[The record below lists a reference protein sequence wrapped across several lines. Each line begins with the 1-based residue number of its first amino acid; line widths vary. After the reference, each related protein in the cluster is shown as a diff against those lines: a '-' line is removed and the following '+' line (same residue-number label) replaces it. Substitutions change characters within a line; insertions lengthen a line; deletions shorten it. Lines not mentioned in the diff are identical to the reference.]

1 MLEPAFKSLEKHV
14 SLHFCKGNQYTGFS
28 DAKLKSNMNLKTQHF
43 VAFVTILLVLGCRQ
57 GPPTLKAIEG
67 RQLSI
72 SDSLMAV
79 DSLEQFILPYR
90 NRVNEVLDSV
100 LAYAPYPITKSDG
113 KWNSSAGNLM
123 ADILLEQANP
133 IFQKRT
139 GKSVDFV
146 LLNHGGIRSIISEGP
161 VTART
166 AYEVMPFENQIAVTK
181 LKGPAVRALVSFLIR
196 SGRPH
201 PIAGIEI
208 VLDAQKTLQSVTI
221 QGKPFDETQEY
232 YIATSDYLVKG
243 GDEMGFF
250 GQSDTIYTL
259 DYKVRN
265 AMIDFFK
272 KVDTLKPEVDGR
284 FTQLN

>member
-1 MLEPAFKSLEKHV
+1 
-14 SLHFCKGNQYTGFS
+14 
-28 DAKLKSNMNLKTQHF
+28 MNLKIQHF
-43 VAFVTILLVLGCRQ
+43 VAFVTCMMMLSCRQ
-57 GPPTLKAIEG
+57 GPPVLKAIEG
-67 RQLSI
+67 RQLPI
-72 SDSLMAV
+72 TDTLAAV

-90 NRVNEVLDSV
+90 KRVNEVLDSV
-100 LAYAPYPITKSDG
+100 LAYAPYPITKTDG

-139 GKSVDFV
+139 GRAIDFV
-146 LLNHGGIRSIISEGP
+146 LLNHGGIRSIISEGA

-166 AYEVMPFENQIAVTK
+166 AYEVMPFENQIVVTK

-196 SGRPH
+196 SGRAH
-201 PIAGIEI
+201 PVAGIEI
-208 VLDAQKTLQSVTI
+208 VLDADKTLQSVTI
-221 QGKPFDETQEY
+221 RDRPFDETQEY
-232 YIATSDYLVKG
+232 YVATSDYLVKG

-250 GQSDTIYTL
+250 GESDTIYKL
-259 DYKVRN
+259 NYKVRN

-272 KVDTLKPEVDGR
+272 KVDTLRAEVDGR